1 MRAVHAF
8 QVLKGTY
15 PSDCEEDIY
24 HCQQLAIA
32 NKIGSVEEVNEK
44 VVKRVAQ
51 FSRRSISPMCA
62 LFGGLIGQ
70 EVIKSTGKYT
80 PLQQWIH
87 YDIFQTLPACE

>member
-8 QVLKGTY
+8 QVEKGTY
-15 PSDCEEDIY
+15 PSDCEEDIA
-24 HCQQLAIA
+24 HCQKLAQGL
-32 NKIGSVEEVNEK
+32 KIGSVEEVNDK

-70 EVIKSTGKYT
+70 EIIKSTGKYT
-80 PLQQWIH
+80 PLK
-87 YDIFQTLPACE
+87 